1 MRVGGA
7 VVAAL
12 ALVGGGCSG
21 GGSDRPSVG
30 ERAAPTTTETPRD
43 GGVLRVGIEA
53 PRSLDPAGARSPS
66 DAIAADL
73 LYDGLTAVDAKG
85 AVVPALADRWQ
96 AAPDQTKWDFHVRT
110 GAMFSNG
117 QPVTPAAIVASL
129 ERARSTGTD
138 LLKSGLGVVRS
149 ITAPAADLVHLELA
163 EPFADLP
170 ALLSNP
176 GYGVVGPGWTADAPV
191 GSGPFRFDRRDGD
204 VLHLV
209 KAGTAAGSPHVDG
222 VDLHLA
228 DAATSF
234 EAFKA
239 GTLDVSLVPPS
250 ASDEAAEKAGRTNFV
265 PYVAEVFYGF
275 NLKSPKFADG
285 RFREAIVHAVDRK
298 AIGDVVYGGSVEPI
312 DGPVPRGLPAFQP
325 RPCNVRCTHD
335 VARAKAL
342 LAEAFPPGSGASP
355 PAIAID
361 YDADPTQE
369 AVAKAIQA
377 NLAAVGINASLRP
390 HPVADYAQVV
400 GKGEQE
406 LFRLGWVGLYPA
418 ADAFLTPLFRSGSET
433 NVTGFSVPAVDD
445 VLRAARAEP
454 DPAAR
459 LEKYR
464 DAERRIM
471 DLVPIIP
478 IAQFETLAVA
488 ARRVHGLAFNPLG
501 SFDASSV
508 WLAGS

>member
-110 GAMFSNG
+110 AATFSDG
-117 QPVTPAAIVASL
+117 QPVTPAAVVASL

-149 ITAPAADLVHLELA
+149 ITAPASDLVHLELA

-191 GSGPFRFDRRDGD
+191 GSGPFRFAGRDGD

-209 KAGTAAGSPHVDG
+209 KATPAASTHLSG

-228 DAATSF
+228 DAAASF

-239 GTLDVSLVPPS
+239 GKLDVSLVPPS
-250 ASDEAAEKAGRTNFV
+250 ASDEAAEKAGPANFV

-312 DGPVPRGLPAFQP
+312 DGPVPRGLPASQP
-325 RPCNVRCTHD
+325 RPCGARCTHD

-361 YDADPTQE
+361 YDADSTQE

-377 NLAAVGINASLRP
+377 NLSAVGITATLRS

-418 ADAFLTPLFRSGSET
+418 ADAFLTPLFRTGSDT

-459 LEKYR
+459 LDKYR

-488 ARRVHGLAFNPLG
+488 SRRVHGLAFTPLG
-501 SFDASSV
+501 SFDGSSV